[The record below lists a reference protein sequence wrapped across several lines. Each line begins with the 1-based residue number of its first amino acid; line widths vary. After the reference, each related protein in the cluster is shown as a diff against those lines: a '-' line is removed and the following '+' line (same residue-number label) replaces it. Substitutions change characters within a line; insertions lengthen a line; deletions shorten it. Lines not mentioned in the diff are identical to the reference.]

1 MHLSRASV
9 DKSSSVAGSGSRRPE
24 WYAGAVMTAEE
35 MKQLLQ
41 LEPLPREG
49 GFFRE
54 TYRSR
59 WQVAA
64 ECLPEGI
71 RGARSIGTAI
81 YYLIT
86 PETYSR
92 LHRLPGTEI
101 FHFYA
106 GDPVVMLQLLPDGT
120 SRSVT
125 LGPDL
130 LGGQQ
135 PQVVVRGH
143 VWQGC
148 KLVPGGEWALM
159 GTTMSP
165 GFDYA
170 DYESADRGQL
180 LVQYPGAAE
189 RIREYTR

>member
-1 MHLSRASV
+1 
-9 DKSSSVAGSGSRRPE
+9 
-24 WYAGAVMTAEE
+24 MTADEVI
-35 MKQLLQ
+35 QLLQ
-41 LEPLPREG
+41 LQPLPIEG

-59 WQVAA
+59 WTVSG
-64 ECLPEGI
+64 EYLPDGI
-71 RGARSIGTAI
+71 RGSRSIGTAI

-86 PETYSR
+86 SDAFST
-92 LHRLPGTEI
+92 LHRLPGTEV
-101 FHFYA
+101 FHFYL
-106 GDPVVMLQLLPDGT
+106 GDLVHMLQLLPDGT
-120 SRSVT
+120 SQTIT

-130 LGGQQ
+130 LNGQQ

-148 KLVPGGEWALM
+148 RLAPGGQWALM

-170 DYESADRGQL
+170 DYETGDRQQL
-180 LVQYPGAAE
+180 IAQYPGAADK
-189 RIREYTR
+189 IKLYTR